1 MLEGSSG
8 MKWAMES
15 SSFATLSTIR
25 FLKAPVG
32 VSSMTPMGT
41 FAIRSVM
48 ASRIFFSM
56 VKEIL
61 WDIREDRQV
70 SSIFMIWQT
79 AAPPQR
85 NNTSVGV
92 AVPRY
97 KASARTATI
106 KNGPMPKSSP
116 KTARKME
123 RSILPLFSPTK
134 AKSCRIV
141 PGSFDFITSL
151 LSGHKKYKEGIAI
164 SSALC

>member
-1 MLEGSSG
+1 

-32 VSSMTPMGT
+32 VSSMTPMGI
-41 FAIRSVM
+41 FAIRPVM

-85 NNTSVGV
+85 NNTSLGV

-106 KNGPMPKSSP
+106 KNGPMPNSSP

-141 PGSFDFITSL
+141 PGSFDFISSL
-151 LSGHKKYKEGIAI
+151 LSGHKKCKEGIAI
-164 SSALC
+164 SRVLC

>member
-1 MLEGSSG
+1 

-15 SSFATLSTIR
+15 SNFATLSTIR

-32 VSSMTPMGT
+32 VSSMMPMGT
-41 FAIRSVM
+41 FAIRSVI

-85 NNTSVGV
+85 NNTSVGA
-92 AVPRY
+92 AVPQYR
-97 KASARTATI
+97 ASARTATI
-106 KNGPMPKSSP
+106 RNGPMPNSSP

-123 RSILPLFSPTK
+123 RRILPLLSPTK
-134 AKSCRIV
+134 ANSCRIV
-141 PGSFDFITSL
+141 PGSFDFIASL
-151 LSGHKKYKEGIAI
+151 LSGTKNTRRVLQFQVPCAKI
-164 SSALC
+164 